1 MNPMSDA
8 NKESP
13 WANVTMFAMI
23 IGIAVMMLM
32 GGMAAHLWWTAGAAT
47 PSGDRPDALFNALKR
62 FAPFYGFTLILVVAL
77 SGMLAH
83 AIVKCS
89 EAESRIAF
97 ERRFRET
104 LGGIGL
110 MTLGLDAQGKI
121 TDCND
126 VFLRLVGQ
134 GMNEVFGCDWIESF
148 VPAVEQLETKAAF
161 LKAASGPAPHKHYQC
176 KIETRLGREHIISWG
191 VWSLHDP
198 LKKTVGYTCIGQDIT
213 EADEMKEQLRKLS
226 HAVEQSPSVVMIV
239 NLEQKI
245 EYVNP
250 KFTEATG
257 YTLEEMR
264 GKNPRVLKSGE
275 TSADEYKNLWSTVKA
290 GGEWRGVFHNR
301 KKSGELFWE
310 SAVISALRDADGEIT
325 HFIAVKE
332 DITERVRLEHEVAE
346 RNREIAK
353 NQTMA
358 AIGKV
363 ATMLAHDL
371 RNPLSSVKMG
381 LQMLSKKPSP
391 EWGEAEQE
399 LQQIA
404 LQQLQYT
411 EEILQNLLSYSRP
424 DALRL
429 EWLNIGKL
437 LDVAVFIA
445 HREVDGRLVKITTCH
460 QHGLPTLYG
469 DPGKLKQM
477 FSNIINNAVEAT
489 KDVVGRKPE
498 VLIST
503 NVEVI
508 DDAPWILVEIS
519 DNGVGIESGTSDQL
533 FEPFFTTRAKGTGL
547 GLAIVKRI
555 VDQHRG
561 SVRMQ
566 RGSQCGTAVR
576 ILLPTTAVL
585 EDVDQGS
592 SAVEQSSPPILASM
606 ESHHD
611 GDMS

>member
-1 MNPMSDA
+1 MPMKPIPEA
-8 NKESP
+8 NSYSA
-13 WANVTMFAMI
+13 WAYAKTFAMI
-23 IGIAVMMLM
+23 AGMAAMMLMAGIAV
-32 GGMAAHLWWTAGAAT
+32 HLWWTASAAT
-47 PSGDRPDALFNALKR
+47 PGVRFSLFTGFNQL
-62 FAPFYGFTLILVVAL
+62 APFYGFTFLLVTGL
-77 SGMLAH
+77 SGMLTH
-83 AIVKCS
+83 AMVKCS
-89 EAESRIAF
+89 VAESRFAF

-110 MTLGLDAQGKI
+110 MTLGLDAQGRI
-121 TDCND
+121 SFCND
-126 VFLRLVGQ
+126 VFQRLVGQ
-134 GMNEVFGCDWIESF
+134 ESDEVVGRDWIDAF
-148 VPAVEQLETKAAF
+148 VPADARAETTEAF
-161 LKAASGPAPHKHYQC
+161 LQAASGSAPHKHYQC
-176 KIETRLGREHIISWG
+176 KIRARSGREHVISWG
-191 VWSLHDP
+191 VWTLHDP
-198 LKKTVGYTCIGQDIT
+198 LQKTVGYTCIGQDIT

-239 NLEQKI
+239 NLEGKI

-250 KFTEATG
+250 KFTKLTG
-257 YTLEEMR
+257 YTLDELR

-275 TSADEYKNLWSTVKA
+275 TSADEYKTLWSTVSA

-301 KKSGELFWE
+301 KKSGELYWE
-310 SAVISALRDADGEIT
+310 AAVISGLRDADGVIT

-332 DITERVRLEHEVAE
+332 DITERVRLEQEVAE

-353 NQTMA
+353 NQTLA
-358 AIGKV
+358 AIGQV

-381 LQMLSKKPSP
+381 LQMLSGKPSHQ
-391 EWGEAEQE
+391 WGEAEQE

-404 LQQLQYT
+404 LQQLQFT

-445 HREVDGRLVKITTCH
+445 HREIDGRPVRIATRH
-460 QHGLPTLYG
+460 RHGLPTLYG
-469 DPGKLKQM
+469 DPGKLKQA

-489 KDVVGRKPE
+489 KDIVGRTPE
-498 VLIST
+498 VVIST
-503 NVEVI
+503 DVEVI
-508 DDAPWILVEIS
+508 DEAPWIQVEIS
-519 DNGVGIESGTSDQL
+519 DNGVGIEAATSERV

-561 SVRMQ
+561 SVSIRP
-566 RGSQCGTAVR
+566 GAPYGTIVR
-576 ILLPTTAVL
+576 VVLPTTAVL
-585 EDVDQGS
+585 EDAEPGAPTDDRASLRHDRAAGV
-592 SAVEQSSPPILASM
+592 SA
-606 ESHHD
+606 
-611 GDMS
+611 GR